1 MQSPPLNFYDEN
13 KFIMNSQIIVPI
25 TIIVLIAI
33 VMAIA
38 FLNKRDGKEMEEQ
51 LKRDVTA
58 KKLSDVDE
66 GEKQTV

>member
-1 MQSPPLNFYDEN
+1 
-13 KFIMNSQIIVPI
+13 
-25 TIIVLIAI
+25 
-33 VMAIA
+33 MAIA